1 MKTVNTVARAYRMEI
16 DPNTEDLYL
25 VFKVIDVSF
34 KKRIRESWSRDVELQ
49 ILGKDLVEI
58 TEK

>member
-1 MKTVNTVARAYRMEI
+1 MEI